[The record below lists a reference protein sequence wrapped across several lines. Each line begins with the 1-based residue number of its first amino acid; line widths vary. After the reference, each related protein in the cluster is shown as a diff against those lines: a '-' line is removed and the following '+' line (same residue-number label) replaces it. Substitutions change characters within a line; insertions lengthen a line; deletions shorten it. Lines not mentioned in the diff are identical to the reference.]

1 MRRTDGG
8 REIDEPAKPNVT
20 ILSTGG
26 TIASTGGDDGAQPEK
41 GGKELLGSAAE
52 AYEYASI
59 TVEEV
64 AQIPSFDMNFETM
77 ATITRRAQDA
87 IESGEDGV
95 VVTHGTDTM
104 EESAFYAARTL
115 GSRAPITFTGAQRR
129 PDESSSDGPANLI
142 GAVRAVTSEPITSAG
157 GSYIVFNDQV
167 HEARKAT
174 KCHTSRLDTFKS
186 PNGGPIATIT
196 REGIRFHHDPMPD
209 ESGYQPVSPD
219 VTVRIVPSSASAGRG
234 PIDDALDSGVDGLV
248 IEGTGLGN
256 TTAEIGDA
264 VGEAI
269 AEGVPVVVSSRC
281 IAGTTMP
288 VYGGRGGG
296 ETLRKHGVGFA
307 GELSTQKARIELAL
321 ALATQED
328 PMSSFDVM

>member
-8 REIDEPAKPNVT
+8 REVDRPAKPNVT

-26 TIASTGGDDGAQPEK
+26 TIVSTGGEDGAQPEK
-41 GGKELLGSAAE
+41 GGKELLGDAAE
-52 AYEYASI
+52 ASKYASI
-59 TVEEV
+59 TVEEI
-64 AQIPSFDMNFETM
+64 AQIPSFDMDFETM
-77 ATITRRAQDA
+77 AAIARRARDA
-87 IESGEDGV
+87 IEGGEDGV

-104 EESAFYAARTL
+104 EESAFYVARTL
-115 GSRAPITFTGAQRR
+115 GSQAPIAFTGAQRR
-129 PDESSSDGPANLI
+129 PDESSPDGPANLI
-142 GAVRAVTSEPITSAG
+142 GAVRAVTSEPIAAAG

-167 HEARKAT
+167 HEARTAT

-186 PNGGPIATIT
+186 PNGGPLATIT
-196 REGIRFHHDPMPD
+196 REDIRFHHEPIPD
-209 ESGYQPVSPD
+209 SSGYQPVSPA
-219 VTVRIVPSSASAGRG
+219 VTVRIVPSGASAGRG
-234 PIDDALDSGVDGLV
+234 PIDDAIDSGVDGLV

-269 AEGVPVVVSSRC
+269 AAGVPVVVSSRC

-288 VYGGRGGG
+288 VYGSRGGG

-321 ALATQED
+321 ALATRED
-328 PMSSFDVM
+328 PMASFETM